1 MLSVGRRR
9 LLATVIIF
17 PVLAVM
23 FLTISDSSVAEH
35 DDGSGALSDEQRQ
48 MSEQNDRGPSYLSLT
63 VMAVVVMGAVMTLIR
78 RRRLAS
84 T

>member
-23 FLTISDSSVAEH
+23 FLTISDSSVAEQ
-35 DDGSGALSDEQRQ
+35 DDGSGALSVIMGREL
-48 MSEQNDRGPSYLSLT
+48 SEKLLDKSLDAGPGNYSAWLLLGH
-63 VMAVVVMGAVMTLIR
+63 VEL
-78 RRRLAS
+78 
-84 T
+84 